1 MIQELEL
8 VKVENATAEQDQ
20 LTILDSIAVVE
31 RDVYTACRELGDVR
45 MQYN

>member
-8 VKVENATAEQDQ
+8 VKVENANAEADQ

-31 RDVYTACRELGDVR
+31 RDVYTACREQADIR
-45 MQYN
+45 M